1 MKAFKIHI
9 KSIKNYL
16 KLNQVFLAFILGL
29 YLTPSF
35 SQTPYNPKNASTKK
49 AISAE
54 FLYTEVEFKEIAVM
68 TNVLKVKNNNGKT
81 YTFNVTLNLPAGWK
95 TLNNPDREYTLKPND
110 SAYVPVR
117 VITTDKKAKGGTKYS
132 IAAYVNTNEGKQMAF
147 ARFIAGRPKVTN
159 WQMQVLPRPRI
170 YMLNG
175 ENTAQFQLNLSNEG
189 DEPQDVI
196 VSMQKIGKNF
206 VVKDS
211 TGKILKKNYMET
223 TLKPYSDTTISY
235 NIQLL
240 TEIRNQTR
248 LDVWGYNPE
257 AVEKEKR
264 YGLFLRASEVRLDNT
279 GGKQKNKK
287 VDFVKLANN
296 IDFVK
301 LNSTTTTNAGTN
313 TIPLTMFVN
322 LSNLLA
328 EQPIMQINF
337 QGNSP
342 LSKTSS
348 LNYQLQTGF
357 AYFKY
362 SNNFLTNQLGG
373 NINYNFRKGFIGL
386 NSAGNMKSIMGGY
399 YINKNNS
406 LNGFI
411 SRDRLFGRA
420 ISPMFGLGYN
430 GVMSIFSFNLN
441 SMFTTSA
448 SGKIVNYN
456 LAGNISFNADKKT
469 FVSIFATN
477 NRFNFGNGY
486 TDFQNYNLNVR
497 RTFGRYSSAVGLIY
511 GQNVINNSLFSLIQR
526 SYGANLTNTY
536 TFKSKRSLSLNNSY
550 LINNST
556 TILPNDSSSSVALI
570 NNLIITPKP
579 RNKKLNWSPMLFLNY
594 NRFLI
599 DTLLSGGAQIN
610 VTASD
615 YEKNMFLGG
624 NLRMAYNELLNN
636 KSLGVFFNSQLNL
649 FARYKVWNIVTSYN
663 YGPNGIG
670 EISYALKNSRIYS
683 QTLRLTLGHQY
694 QFKNKHFVWENNPTY
709 LYINTLKRH
718 TFSLFSQLYYFTN
731 NGLRFSVNINLNVS
745 SGLSY
750 KYNYLGG
757 SNVNA
762 QNFKVEETDKRT
774 INKTF
779 NLGFTIKKDFSIPIP
794 KRFRKNKFCD
804 AKFVVFLDVNGN
816 HIMDMGEVPV
826 ENVVLRMNE
835 FEVITDDKGMA
846 SFINMAFAKYRLHVF
861 PLVDMGSW
869 FANVSDSMDV
879 CGPDLMYIPF
889 SKGVQVS
896 GGVELDRES
905 FTGELFEKLD
915 VSRFKIYMIDSLGK
929 TYSAI
934 TDNNGNYNFYVP
946 YSKYTLKFDEK
957 ALGSG
962 FYLAENDISLDLS
975 AGIESYYHN
984 FLIIEKKRKV
994 KRKIF
999 GPDGKVT
1006 YVEED
1011 AGSSKNGKDKDGN
1024 NAGDKNNLAGGKD
1037 GKTKDGTG
1045 QGKDGLAQ
1053 GKDGKDGAQSEASTQ
1068 SKEQQLDSLINVL
1081 NRLIARAATRI
1092 DVRVIVRQE
1101 MQKLID
1107 ELNAS
1112 FTINIEELPKG
1123 KNPTGMLMQ
1132 LLRLNKVIETK
1143 LPNGSRVYTSGDY
1156 KNISDAEKFCR
1167 DYQTSGFKKAKVVK
1181 KIPQK

>member
-29 YLTPSF
+29 FLTTSF
-35 SQTPYNPKNASTKK
+35 SQTAYNPKNASTKK

-54 FLYTEVEFKEIAVM
+54 FLYSEVEFKEIAVM

-81 YTFNVTLNLPAGWK
+81 YTFNVTLNLPAGWRS
-95 TLNNPDREYTLKPND
+95 LNNPDREYTLKPND

-170 YMLNG
+170 YLLNG
-175 ENTAQFQLNLSNEG
+175 ENSAQFQLNLSNEG

-196 VSMQKIGKNF
+196 VSMQKLGKNF
-206 VVKDS
+206 VVKDT

-235 NIQLL
+235 NIQILDQ
-240 TEIRNQTR
+240 IRNQTR
-248 LDVWGYNPE
+248 LDIWGYNPS
-257 AVEKEKR
+257 AIEKEKR

-301 LNSTTTTNAGTN
+301 LNNTTTTGAGTN

-328 EQPIMQINF
+328 EQPVMLINF

-342 LSKTSS
+342 LTQTSS

-357 AYFKY
+357 NYYKY
-362 SNNFLTNQLGG
+362 TNNFLTNQLSG
-373 NINYNFRKGFIGL
+373 NINYSFRKGFIGL
-386 NSAGNMKSIMGGY
+386 TSAGDSKSIIGGY
-399 YINKNNS
+399 NINRNHSVNA
-406 LNGFI
+406 FI
-411 SRDRLFGRA
+411 SRDRLFGRSNSQMA
-420 ISPMFGLGYN
+420 GFGYN
-430 GVMSIFSFNLN
+430 GVFSIFSLNFNSSLI
-441 SMFTTSA
+441 TS
-448 SGKIVNYN
+448 STGILGYN
-456 LAGNISFNADKKT
+456 LGGGANIRVDKKT
-469 FVSIFATN
+469 TISIFGTYVRN
-477 NRFNFGNGY
+477 NLFAGY
-486 TDFQNYNLNVR
+486 TDFSNYSFNIGR
-497 RTFGRYSSAVGLIY
+497 SFGRYTSAIFLNY
-511 GQNVINNSLFSLIQR
+511 AENKFNNGLFSSKQR
-526 SYGANLTNTY
+526 SYGAGISNAY
-536 TFKSKRSLSLNNSY
+536 TFKSKRVITLNNSY
-550 LINNST
+550 SINNST
-556 TILPNDSSSSVALI
+556 TILPNDSSAGVAL
-570 NNLIITPKP
+570 NNFLIFTPKP
-579 RNKKLNWSPMLFLNY
+579 KAKKINWAPMLFLNY
-594 NRFLI
+594 NRFI
-599 DTLLSGGAQIN
+599 VDTLLSGGTQLN
-610 VTASD
+610 FSGSD
-615 YEKNMFLGG
+615 YEKNIFAGG
-624 NLRMAYNELLNN
+624 TIRMAYNQLLNN
-636 KSLGVFFNSQLNL
+636 KDLGVFFNSQLNL
-649 FARYKVWNIVTSYN
+649 FARYKVWNIMASYN
-663 YGPNGIG
+663 YGPMGMG
-670 EISYALKNSRIYS
+670 EISYALKNNRIYS
-683 QTLRLTLGHQY
+683 QTLRLSVGHQY

-709 LYINTLKRH
+709 LYLNTLKRH
-718 TFSLFSQLYYFTN
+718 SFALFSQLYYFTN
-731 NGLRFSVNINLNVS
+731 NGFRFSVNMNLNVS
-745 SGLSY
+745 SGLSF
-750 KYNYLGG
+750 KYNYLGSTSG
-757 SNVNA
+757 NT
-762 QNFKVEETDKRT
+762 QNFKAEETDKRT

-846 SFINMAFAKYRLHVF
+846 SFINMAFSNYRLHVF

-869 FANVSDSMDV
+869 FANVSDSINV

-896 GGVELDRES
+896 GGVELDREA

-915 VSRFKIYMIDSLGK
+915 ISRFKIYMIDSLGK

-934 TDNNGNYNFYVP
+934 TDNKGNYNFYVP
-946 YSKYTLKFDEK
+946 YSKYILKFDEK
-957 ALGSG
+957 ALGNG
-962 FYLAENDISLDLS
+962 FYLAENDISLVLS

-1011 AGSSKNGKDKDGN
+1011 AGSSKNGKDKDGKN
-1024 NAGDKNNLAGGKD
+1024 TGDKNNLAGGKD

-1045 QGKDGLAQ
+1045 KGKDGLAQ

-1092 DVRVIVRQE
+1092 DVRAIVKQE

-1181 KIPQK
+1181 KTPQK

>member
-1 MKAFKIHI
+1 MKAFKIHTQYL
-9 KSIKNYL
+9 KKCL
-16 KLNQVFLAFILGL
+16 KLNQVILVFIFGL

-54 FLYTEVEFKEIAVM
+54 FLYSEVEFKEIAVM

-175 ENTAQFQLNLSNEG
+175 ENTAQFQLNLANEG

-196 VSMQKIGKNF
+196 VSMEKVGKDF
-206 VVKDS
+206 VVKDT
-211 TGKILKKNYMET
+211 TGKILKKNYFEA
-223 TLKPYSDTTISY
+223 TLAPYSDTTVSF
-235 NIQLL
+235 NVQVL
-240 TEIRNQTR
+240 ENIRNQKR
-248 LDVWGYNPE
+248 VDVWGYSP
-257 AVEKEKR
+257 AALEKEKR

-301 LNSTTTTNAGTN
+301 LNNSTVASIGSNS
-313 TIPLTMFVN
+313 IPLTVFASFN
-322 LSNLLA
+322 NILDQ
-328 EQPIMQINF
+328 QPIANISF
-337 QGNSP
+337 LGNSQIG
-342 LSKTSS
+342 KYSS
-348 LNYQLQTGF
+348 LNYMFQTSF
-357 AYFKY
+357 IYYKY
-362 SNNFLTNQLGG
+362 SNDFFTSRLIG
-373 NINYNFRKGFIGL
+373 NATYNFKKGYVGFGNVIG
-386 NSAGNMKSIMGGY
+386 GKGVFGGY
-399 YINKNNS
+399 TINRNNT
-406 LNGFI
+406 I
-411 SRDRLFGRA
+411 SAFYGRPRLFA
-420 ISPMFGLGYN
+420 PSNSQSFGAGYN
-430 GVMSIFSFNLN
+430 GSISIFRLNLSSQFQTIATKVTSYLFQGGLSFNL
-441 SMFTTSA
+441 
-448 SGKIVNYN
+448 
-456 LAGNISFNADKKT
+456 DKKT
-469 FVSIFATN
+469 NVGIFGLYTNNSENLAFSSIFESIG
-477 NRFNFGNGY
+477 FNIG
-486 TDFQNYNLNVR
+486 R
-497 RTFGRYSSAVGLIY
+497 SFGRYSSSIALNY
-511 GQNVINNSLFSLIQR
+511 SNQNFKSPLLNSNFKSYSILLTNSYAFKNNRAITLANNYSISNLNSTSFFPGDSTQTVLFNN
-526 SYGANLTNTY
+526 NLT
-536 TFKSKRSLSLNNSY
+536 F
-550 LINNST
+550 
-556 TILPNDSSSSVALI
+556 
-570 NNLIITPKP
+570 TPKP
-579 RNKKLNWSPMLFLNY
+579 STKKINWSPMLFFNY
-594 NRFLI
+594 NRFI
-599 DTLLSGGAQIN
+599 RDTLVTGGTQIN
-610 VTASD
+610 ISSANF
-615 YEKNMFLGG
+615 EKNTFIGG
-624 NLRMAYNELLNN
+624 NIRFAYNELINN
-636 KSLGVFFNSQLNL
+636 KDLGIFFNSQVNV
-649 FARYKVWNIVTSYN
+649 FTRFKVWNLMLTYN
-663 YGPNGIG
+663 YGPMGVG
-670 EISYALKNSRIYS
+670 EISYALKSNRVYS
-683 QTLRLTLGHQY
+683 QTIRLSAGHQY

-709 LYINTLKRH
+709 GYMNQLKRH
-718 TFSLFSQLYYFTN
+718 SFSIFSQLYYFTN
-731 NGLRFSVNINLNVS
+731 NGFRFSVNMNLNVS
-745 SGLSY
+745 SGLSF
-750 KYNYLGG
+750 KYNYLGITNA
-757 SNVNA
+757 NV
-762 QNFKVEETDKRT
+762 QNFKIEETDKRT

-816 HIMDMGEVPV
+816 HMMDMGEVPV
-826 ENVVLRMNE
+826 ENVVLRMNDY
-835 FEVITDDKGMA
+835 EVITDDKGMA
-846 SFINMAFAKYRLHVF
+846 SFINMAFAKYRLNVF

-905 FTGELFEKLD
+905 FTGELYEKLD

-999 GPDGKVT
+999 GPDGKIT
-1006 YVEED
+1006 YVEDD
-1011 AGSSKNGKDKDGN
+1011 AGSSKNGKDKDGK
-1024 NAGDKNNLAGGKD
+1024 NANDKNNLAGGKD
-1037 GKTKDGTG
+1037 GKTKDGK
-1045 QGKDGLAQ
+1045 GKDALAQ

-1092 DVRVIVRQE
+1092 DVRAIVKQE

-1181 KIPQK
+1181 KTPQK

>member
-1 MKAFKIHI
+1 MKSFKIHI
-9 KSIKNYL
+9 KSTIKYL
-16 KLNQVFLAFILGL
+16 NLTQVFYLFFMSLAFLQ
-29 YLTPSF
+29 SF
-35 SQTPYNPKNASTKK
+35 AQTAYNPKTASSKK
-49 AISAE
+49 AITAE
-54 FLYTEVEFKEIAVM
+54 FLYAEVEFKEIAVM
-68 TNVLKVKNNNGKT
+68 TNVLKIKNNNGKN
-81 YTFNVTLNLPAGWK
+81 YTFNVTLNLPAGWR

-147 ARFIAGRPKVTN
+147 ARFIAGRPKISN

-170 YMLNG
+170 YLLNG
-175 ENTAQFQLNLSNEG
+175 ENTAQFQVNLSNEG

-196 VSMQKIGKNF
+196 VSMQKIGKDF

-211 TGKILKKNYMET
+211 SGKIIKKNYIES

-235 NIQLL
+235 NVQILDQV
-240 TEIRNQTR
+240 RNQNR
-248 LDVWGYNPE
+248 IDVWGYNPS
-257 AVEKEKR
+257 AIEKEKR

-301 LNSTTTTNAGTN
+301 LNNTTTTGAGSN
-313 TIPLTMFVN
+313 TIPLTMFIN
-322 LSNLLA
+322 LNNILGQ
-328 EQPIMQINF
+328 QPIMLVNF

-342 LSKTSS
+342 LTETTS
-348 LNYQLQTGF
+348 LNYQIQTGF
-357 AYFKY
+357 AYYKY
-362 SNNFLTNQLGG
+362 SNEYLTNQLSA
-373 NINYNFRKGFIGL
+373 NINYGFRKGFVGL
-386 NSAGNMKSIMGGY
+386 TSAGNIKSIMGGY
-399 YINKNNS
+399 MINKNHS
-406 LNGFI
+406 LNTFV
-411 SRDRLFGRA
+411 SRDRLIGKSNSQMA
-420 ISPMFGLGYN
+420 GLGYN
-430 GVMSIFSFNLN
+430 GAFSIFSLNLSSSIASDATRVIAYN
-441 SMFTTSA
+441 FGGSA
-448 SGKIVNYN
+448 
-456 LAGNISFNADKKT
+456 NIRLDKKT
-469 FVSIFATN
+469 NLSIFGSYNRN
-477 NRFNFGNGY
+477 NLVLGFG
-486 TDFQNYNLNVR
+486 DFALYGLNLGRN
-497 RTFGRYSSAVGLIY
+497 FGRYTSAIFLNY
-511 GQNVINNSLFSLIQR
+511 SENKFNNGLFSSKQR
-526 SYGANLTNTY
+526 SYAASISNSY
-536 TFKSKRSLSLNNSY
+536 VFKSKRAISLNNSY
-550 LINNST
+550 SINNST
-556 TILPNDSSSSVALI
+556 TILPNDSSAGVSLNNFLI
-570 NNLIITPKP
+570 FSPKP
-579 RNKKLNWSPMLFLNY
+579 KVKKIHWSPMLFFNY
-594 NRFLI
+594 NRLII
-599 DTLLSGGAQIN
+599 DTVVSGGTQLN
-610 VTASD
+610 FSGSD
-615 YEKNMFLGG
+615 YEKNMFAGG
-624 NLRMAYNELLNN
+624 TFRMAYNQLLNN
-636 KSLGVFFNSQLNL
+636 KALGIFFNAQLNL
-649 FARYKVWNIVTSYN
+649 FARYKVWNIMASYN
-663 YGPNGIG
+663 YGPNGLG
-670 EISYALKNSRIYS
+670 ELSYSLKNNKIYA
-683 QTLRLTLGHQY
+683 QTLRLSVGHQY

-718 TFSLFSQLYYFTN
+718 SFSIFSQLYYFSN
-731 NGLRFSVNINLNVS
+731 NGFRFSANMSLNVS
-745 SGLSY
+745 SGVSF
-750 KYNYLGG
+750 KYNYLGSTAG
-757 SNVNA
+757 TA
-762 QNFKVEETDKRT
+762 QNFTVEETDKRT

-779 NLGFTIKKDFSIPIP
+779 NLGFTIKKDFSIPVP

-816 HIMDMGEVPV
+816 HIMDLGEVPV

-846 SFINMAFAKYRLHVF
+846 SFINMAFSNYRLNVF
-861 PLVDMGSW
+861 PLIDMGSW
-869 FANVSDSMDV
+869 FANVSDSVNV

-915 VSRFKIYMIDSLGK
+915 VSRFKIYLIDTLGK

-934 TDNNGNYNFYVP
+934 TDNKGNYNFYVP

-957 ALGSG
+957 ALGTS
-962 FYLAENDISLDLS
+962 FYLAENDISLDLTS
-975 AGIESYYHN
+975 GIESYYHN

-999 GPDGKVT
+999 GPDGKIT
-1006 YVEED
+1006 YVEDD
-1011 AGSSKNGKDKDGN
+1011 AGSSKNGKDKDGK

-1037 GKTKDGTG
+1037 GKTKDGK
-1045 QGKDGLAQ
+1045 GKDALGQ
-1053 GKDGKDGAQSEASTQ
+1053 GKDGKDGSETVSTQ
-1068 SKEQQLDSLINVL
+1068 SKEQQLDSLIIVL

-1092 DVRVIVRQE
+1092 DVRTIVKQE

>member
-1 MKAFKIHI
+1 
-9 KSIKNYL
+9 
-16 KLNQVFLAFILGL
+16 
-29 YLTPSF
+29 
-35 SQTPYNPKNASTKK
+35 
-49 AISAE
+49 
-54 FLYTEVEFKEIAVM
+54 
-68 TNVLKVKNNNGKT
+68 
-81 YTFNVTLNLPAGWK
+81 
-95 TLNNPDREYTLKPND
+95 
-110 SAYVPVR
+110 
-117 VITTDKKAKGGTKYS
+117 
-132 IAAYVNTNEGKQMAF
+132 
-147 ARFIAGRPKVTN
+147 
-159 WQMQVLPRPRI
+159 MQVLPRPRI

-196 VSMQKIGKNF
+196 VSMQKIGKSF

-211 TGKILKKNYMET
+211 SGKIMKKNYMET

-235 NIQLL
+235 NIQILDQ
-240 TEIRNQTR
+240 IRNQTR
-248 LDVWGYNPE
+248 LDIWGYNP
-257 AVEKEKR
+257 AAIEKEKR

-279 GGKQKNKK
+279 GGKQKSKK
-287 VDFVKLANN
+287 LDFVKLANN

-301 LNSTTTTNAGTN
+301 LNNTTTTGAGSN

-328 EQPIMQINF
+328 EQPVMLINL

-342 LSKTSS
+342 LTQTSN

-357 AYFKY
+357 NYYKY
-362 SNNFLTNQLGG
+362 SNNFLTNQFSG
-373 NINYNFRKGFIGL
+373 NINYSFRKGFIGL
-386 NSAGNMKSIMGGY
+386 TSAGGLKSINGGY
-399 YINKNNS
+399 NINRNHSVNA
-406 LNGFI
+406 FI

-420 ISPMFGLGYN
+420 TSQIAGLGYN
-430 GVMSIFSFNLN
+430 GVFSIFSLNFNSSLITSSTGILGYGLGGGIN
-441 SMFTTSA
+441 IKVDRKTTMSVFG
-448 SGKIVNYN
+448 SNTRTN
-456 LAGNISFNADKKT
+456 LL
-469 FVSIFATN
+469 
-477 NRFNFGNGY
+477 FGY
-486 TDFQNYNLNVR
+486 LDFQNYNFNLSRN
-497 RTFGRYSSAVGLIY
+497 FGRYSSGIFLSY
-511 GQNVINNSLFSLIQR
+511 FQNNLNNGSLSLLQRSYMASINNS
-526 SYGANLTNTY
+526 Y
-536 TFKSKRSLSLNNSY
+536 TFKSKRAIALTNSY
-550 LINNST
+550 AINNST
-556 TILPNDSSSSVALI
+556 SILPNDSSSSVAF
-570 NNLIITPKP
+570 NNFLMFTPKLKA
-579 RNKKLNWSPMLFLNY
+579 KKINWSPMLFFNY
-594 NRFLI
+594 NRFII
-599 DTLLSGGAQIN
+599 DTLLSGGAQVN
-610 VTASD
+610 VSGSD
-615 YEKNMFLGG
+615 YEKNIFVGG
-624 NLRMAYNELLNN
+624 TLRMAYNQLLNN
-636 KSLGVFFNSQLNL
+636 KDLGVFFNSQLNL
-649 FARYKVWNIVTSYN
+649 FGRYKVWNIMASYN
-663 YGPNGIG
+663 YGPMGTND
-670 EISYALKNSRIYS
+670 ISYSLKNNRIYS
-683 QTLRLTLGHQY
+683 QTLRLSVGHQY

-709 LYINTLKRH
+709 LYMNTLKRH
-718 TFSLFSQLYYFTN
+718 SFSLFSQLYYFSN
-731 NGLRFSVNINLNVS
+731 NGFRFSVNINLNVS
-745 SGLSY
+745 SGLSF
-750 KYNYLGG
+750 KYNYLGSVSG
-757 SNVNA
+757 NT
-762 QNFKVEETDKRT
+762 QNFKAEETDKRT
-774 INKTF
+774 INKTL

-816 HIMDMGEVPV
+816 HIMDVGEVPV

-846 SFINMAFAKYRLHVF
+846 SFINMAFSNYRLHVF

-869 FANVSDSMDV
+869 FANVSDSVNV

-934 TDNNGNYNFYVP
+934 TDNKGNYNFYVP
-946 YSKYTLKFDEK
+946 YSKYILKFDEK
-957 ALGSG
+957 VLGSS
-962 FYLAENDISLDLS
+962 FYLAENDINLDLS

-999 GPDGKVT
+999 GPDGKIT
-1006 YVEED
+1006 YVEDD
-1011 AGSSKNGKDKDGN
+1011 AGSSKNGKDKDGK
-1024 NAGDKNNLAGGKD
+1024 NATDKNNLAGAKD
-1037 GKTKDGTG
+1037 GKSKDGTG
-1045 QGKDGLAQ
+1045 KGKDGLAQ
-1053 GKDGKDGAQSEASTQ
+1053 GKDGKDGAQSEVSTQ

-1092 DVRVIVRQE
+1092 DVRAIVKQE

-1132 LLRLNKVIETK
+1132 LLRLNKVVETK

-1181 KIPQK
+1181 KTPQK